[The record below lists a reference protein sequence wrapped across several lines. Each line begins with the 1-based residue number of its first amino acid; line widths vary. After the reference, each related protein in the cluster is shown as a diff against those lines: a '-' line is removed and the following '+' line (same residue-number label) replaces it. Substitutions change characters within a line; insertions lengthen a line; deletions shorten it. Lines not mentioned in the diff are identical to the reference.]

1 MLIALI
7 PARSGSKGIKN
18 KNIKL
23 FCGKPLIQWSI
34 EAALKTPLIDRVI
47 VSTDSQDYASLSVKL
62 GAEVPFIRPAKY
74 ALDDSPSID
83 TILHALD
90 HIPEATNILLLQP
103 TSPLRDHKD
112 IESIYAFWKSKPNQS
127 IVSIS
132 KSKMH
137 PSWMYELNKDLTIN
151 SFSKEI
157 KAFRRQDLPDSYLIN
172 GAMYL
177 ASREF
182 LLKEKSF
189 ISPDT
194 LGFIMPKEKSIDI
207 DDEKDW
213 IYAETLMNQI
223 MDAKNSIN
231 KEQIS

>member
-1 MLIALI
+1 MFIALI

-34 EAALKTPLIDRVI
+34 EAALKTSFVDRVI
-47 VSTDSQDYASLSVKL
+47 VSTDSKDYADLALNL
-62 GAEVPFIRPAKY
+62 GAEVPFIRPSKY
-74 ALDDSPSID
+74 AQDDSPSID
-83 TILHALD
+83 MILHALD
-90 HIPEATNILLLQP
+90 HIPEAKDILLLQP

-112 IESIYAFWKSKPNQS
+112 IESIYSFWNSKPNLS
-127 IVSIS
+127 VVSIS

-137 PSWMYELNKDLTIN
+137 PSWMFELNKDLTIN
-151 SFSKEI
+151 SFTKEI
-157 KAFRRQDLPDSYLIN
+157 KAFRRQDLPDIYLIN
-172 GAMYL
+172 GSMYL
-177 ASREF
+177 ATRDF
-182 LLKEKSF
+182 LIKEKSF

-213 IYAETLMNQI
+213 IYAEAVMNQI
-223 MDAKNSIN
+223 IVSRNPKN
-231 KEQIS
+231 

>member
-1 MLIALI
+1 MLVALI

-34 EAALKTPLIDRVI
+34 EAALKTSFVDRVI
-47 VSTDSQDYASLSVKL
+47 VSTDSKDYADLALNL
-62 GAEVPFIRPAKY
+62 GAEVPFIRPSKY
-74 ALDDSPSID
+74 AQDDSPSID
-83 TILHALD
+83 MILHALD
-90 HIPEATNILLLQP
+90 HIPEAKDILLLQP

-112 IESIYAFWKSKPNQS
+112 IESIYSFWNSKPNLS
-127 IVSIS
+127 VVSIS

-137 PSWMYELNKDLTIN
+137 PSWMFELNKDLTIN
-151 SFSKEI
+151 SFTKEI
-157 KAFRRQDLPDSYLIN
+157 KAFRRQDLPDIYLIN
-172 GAMYL
+172 GSMYL
-177 ASREF
+177 ATRDF
-182 LLKEKSF
+182 LIKEKSF

-213 IYAETLMNQI
+213 IYAEAVMNQI
-223 MDAKNSIN
+223 IVSRNPKN
-231 KEQIS
+231 

>member
-1 MLIALI
+1 MFLAII

-34 EAALKTPLIDRVI
+34 EAALKTSFLDRII
-47 VSTDSQDYASLSVKL
+47 VSTDSQEYADLAINL

-74 ALDDSPSID
+74 AQDDSPSID
-83 TILHALD
+83 LILHALD
-90 HIPEATNILLLQP
+90 NIPEARTILLLQP
-103 TSPLRDHKD
+103 TSPLRDHTD
-112 IESIYAFWKSKPNQS
+112 IESIYSFWKSKPNQS
-127 IVSIS
+127 VVSIS
-132 KSKMH
+132 KSKHH
-137 PSWMYELNKDLTIN
+137 PSWMFELNNDLTIN

-157 KAFRRQDLPDSYLIN
+157 RAFRRQDLPDIYLIN
-172 GAMYL
+172 GSIYL
-177 ASREF
+177 ASRNF

-213 IYAETLMNQI
+213 IYAEALMNKI
-223 MDAKNSIN
+223 IDSRNSDN
-231 KEQIS
+231 